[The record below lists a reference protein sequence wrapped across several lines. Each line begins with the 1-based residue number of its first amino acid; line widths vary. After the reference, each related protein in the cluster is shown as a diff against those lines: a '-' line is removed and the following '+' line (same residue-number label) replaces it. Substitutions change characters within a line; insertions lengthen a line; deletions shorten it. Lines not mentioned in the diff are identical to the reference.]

1 MPDWNAAIASR
12 LARLALRPARE
23 REIVDELSQHL
34 DDRYHELRA
43 SGTPHDEA
51 VRLALVELHDEIND
65 EDLLAREMRPLRQ
78 SSMAEPMPPGG
89 PGRGAFAD
97 TWQDLVY
104 AARMLRKNPGFA
116 AAAILTLALGIGA
129 NTAIFSL
136 VNATLLQ
143 RLPVQNRDRLLYV
156 FNGPQWNIL
165 SYPAYA
171 ALRDGNR
178 MLDGLA
184 AWGGITA
191 SLNADGE
198 TDLVSGVIVT
208 GNFFDLL
215 GVTAER
221 GRLLSVHDDVTPG
234 AHPVAVVSHR
244 LWQTRFA
251 GKPDIVGTQVR
262 LNGGVFTIVGV
273 TPPGFPGPQLG
284 VMRDVYV
291 PMMMQALMRPPR
303 AGYSGEQNP
312 DLLKNPNNGWLFQV
326 ALRKTGVTPEQAQA
340 ELVAV
345 ATTYVRAANAAARS
359 PRIMLVPVDAGDPAE
374 RQQMRS
380 VATLLACVV
389 GAVLLIAC
397 ANVANLLLSKAAA
410 RRREVAIRLALGASR
425 WRIVR
430 QLLTESVLLAIVGG
444 AAGLLLAWVVVQ
456 AFQAAPPPAGALP
469 VALEF
474 AVDRRVL
481 LFSLGLS
488 LLTGVVFGAAP
499 ALQASRP
506 GLVPALKDEAFV
518 PDGRSRRFNL
528 KKALVVA
535 EVALSLVLLI
545 AAGLFIRSLRVAQT
559 IDPGFAVDE
568 LVTAPLSVNLL
579 RYTRA
584 QGREFYQRVIDR
596 MEQMPGVKSAS
607 VARIAVLTGGA
618 RVTTIAVEGRPDSG
632 NRAQSEGGGF
642 STTAGQTALA
652 NVIGPG
658 FFTTLGIPIVNG
670 RDFSAQD
677 TEDHPPVAIVSE
689 TMAKQFF
696 PGEDPIGK
704 RFTTAGGGVNGPWIE
719 IVGISRDSKYAAL
732 GETPSPVVYLPLAQR
747 HETGVTLYVRATV
760 PPGPLVAR
768 IRREIQGIEPNLP
781 VPNIQ
786 TMNDTIGT
794 SLYAP
799 RMGAMLLTVFGA
811 LALLLASLGVYGV
824 LAFSIS
830 RRTREIGIRMALGA
844 DRRSVFALVIREG
857 MWLVGIGLAIGLGA
871 GLYAAESI
879 KSFLF
884 DVSTRDVTTFT
895 SVPCVLAA
903 VALVACY
910 VPARR
915 AMRVDPMVA
924 LRDG

>member
-1 MPDWNAAIASR
+1 MPDWTSAIASR

-23 REIVDELSQHL
+23 REIIEELSQHL
-34 DDRYHELRA
+34 DDRYQELRA
-43 SGTPHDEA
+43 RGASHDEA
-51 VRLALVELHDEIND
+51 MTLAIDEIDD

-78 SSMAEPMPPGG
+78 ASMPEPIAAGG
-89 PGRGAFAD
+89 PTRTLFGDA
-97 TWQDLVY
+97 WQDLVY
-104 AARMLRKNPGFA
+104 AARMLRKSPGFA

-156 FNGPQWNIL
+156 FNGPQWNTL

-208 GNFFDLL
+208 GNFFEVL
-215 GVTAER
+215 GLAAGR
-221 GRLLSVHDDVTPG
+221 GRLLSTTDDVTPG
-234 AHPVAVVSHR
+234 AHPVAVISHR
-244 LWQTRFA
+244 LWQRRFA
-251 GKPDIVGTQVR
+251 GRPDIVGSQIR

-273 TPPGFPGPQLG
+273 TPPAFPGPQLG

-326 ALRKTGVTPEQAQA
+326 GLRKPGITAAQVQS

-345 ATTYVRAANAAARS
+345 ATTYSRTANPIGR
-359 PRIMLVPVDAGDPAE
+359 PQLINVVPLDAGDPNQ
-374 RQQMRS
+374 RRQMRS
-380 VATLLACVV
+380 VAVLLACVV

-397 ANVANLLLSKAAA
+397 ANVANLLLSKAAS
-410 RRREVAIRLALGASR
+410 RRREIAIRLALGASR

-430 QLLTESVLLAIVGG
+430 QLLTESVLLATIGG
-444 AAGLLLAWVVVQ
+444 GAGLLLAWTVVQ
-456 AFQAAPPPAGALP
+456 SFQAAPPPAGALP
-469 VALEF
+469 IALEF

-481 LFSLGLS
+481 IFSLGLS
-488 LLTGVVFGAAP
+488 ILTGVVFGAAP

-506 GLVPALKDEAFV
+506 GLVPALKDESFV
-518 PDGRSRRFNL
+518 ADGRARRFNL
-528 KKALVVA
+528 KRALVVA
-535 EVALSLVLLI
+535 EVALSLMLLI

-559 IDPGFAVDE
+559 IDPGFAVGE
-568 LVTAPLSVNLL
+568 LVSAPLSVNLL
-579 RYTRA
+579 RYTKA
-584 QGREFYQRVIDR
+584 QGRDFYQRATAR
-596 MEQMPGVKSAS
+596 MEQIPGVTAAS
-607 VARIAVLTGGA
+607 VARIALLTGGA

-632 NRAQSEGGGF
+632 NRSQSEGGGVRAA
-642 STTAGQTALA
+642 AGQTAMA

-658 FFTTLGIPIVNG
+658 FFKTLGIPLLRG
-670 RDFSAQD
+670 RDFNSQD
-677 TEDHPPVAIVSE
+677 TETGPLVVIVSE
-689 TMAKQFF
+689 TFAKQFF
-696 PGEDPIGK
+696 PGEDALGK
-704 RFTTAGGGVNGPWIE
+704 RFTTGFSNASGQWAE
-719 IVGISRDSKYAAL
+719 IVGIARDSKYTSL
-732 GETPSPVVYLPLAQR
+732 SESDSPVTYMPLVQR
-747 HETGVTLYVRATV
+747 HETGVTLYVRANV
-760 PPGPLVAR
+760 PPGTLVAQV
-768 IRREIQGIEPNLP
+768 RREIQAIEPNLP
-781 VPNIQ
+781 VPDIQ
-786 TMNDTIGT
+786 TMNDTIGAA
-794 SLYAP
+794 LYAP

-871 GLYAAESI
+871 GLYASASLE
-879 KSFLF
+879 SFLY
-884 DVSTRDVTTFT
+884 DISTRDVTTFT

-903 VALVACY
+903 VALLACY
-910 VPARR
+910 LPARR
-915 AMRVDPMVA
+915 AMQVDPMVA
-924 LRDG
+924 LRDS